1 MQPYLIVETMKAR
14 AFDYMKQF
22 WQENEI
28 QRFSAKE
35 VQLYFFFLAECNRQY
50 WRNPFGC
57 STLRIANTLGI
68 SRQTLCRVRQNLQE
82 RGLIT
87 YKEGRNDSTIPSYTL
102 LIMSDGQ
109 TASNVTADGILDGTA
124 DGTLD
129 GTQDGTIIKTYKTKD
144 NISIYNSELF
154 PLDELKNLL
163 STDREWLDHVRKY
176 ANKQKIV
183 LDIDWIEVQLR
194 EFFLYLGTT
203 GVQSKSIADTQRYF
217 VNWLVKKE
225 SHKGYKFKP
234 QSPHQVGVKLTD
246 DNPDKFKDITGW

>member
-1 MQPYLIVETMKAR
+1 MKAR
-14 AFDYMKQF
+14 NLDYMKQF

-28 QRFSAKE
+28 LRFSAKE

-57 STLRIANTLGI
+57 STLRITNTLGI
-68 SRQTLCRVRQNLQE
+68 SRQTLCRVRQNLRE

-87 YKEGRNDSTIPSYTL
+87 YKEGKNDSTIPSYTL
-102 LIMSDGQ
+102 LIKSDGR
-109 TASNVTADGILDGTA
+109 TASNVTADGTQ
-124 DGTLD
+124 D
-129 GTQDGTIIKTYKTKD
+129 GTQDGTIIKTYKTED
-144 NISIYNSELF
+144 NISIYNNELL
-154 PLDELKNLL
+154 PLDKLQNLL
-163 STDREWLDHVRKY
+163 STDREWFNRVREY

-183 LDIDWIEVQLR
+183 LDIDKIEVQLQ

-203 GVQSKSIADTQRYF
+203 GAQSKSIADTQRYF
-217 VNWLVKKE
+217 VNWLVKRE

-234 QSPHQVGVKLTD
+234 QSSHQIGVKLTD

>member
-1 MQPYLIVETMKAR
+1 MKAR
-14 AFDYMKQF
+14 NLDYMKQF

-28 QRFSAKE
+28 QIFSAKA

-57 STLRIANTLGI
+57 STLRITNTLGI

-87 YKEGRNDSTIPSYTL
+87 YKGGKNDSSIPSYTL
-102 LIMSDGQ
+102 IIKSDGQ
-109 TASNVTADGILDGTA
+109 IASNVTADGTQNGTA
-124 DGTLD
+124 N
-129 GTQDGTIIKTYKTKD
+129 GTQDGTIIKTYKIED
-144 NISIYNSELF
+144 NISIYNSELL
-154 PLDELKNLL
+154 PLDKLQNLL
-163 STDREWLDHVRKY
+163 STDREWFYRVREY

-183 LDIDWIEVQLR
+183 LDIDRIEAQLR
-194 EFFLYLGTT
+194 EFFLYLSTT
-203 GVQSKSIADTQRYF
+203 SAQSKSIADTQRYF

-234 QSPHQVGVKLTD
+234 QSSHQVGVKLTD

>member
-1 MQPYLIVETMKAR
+1 MKAR
-14 AFDYMKQF
+14 YLDYMKQF

-28 QRFSAKE
+28 QRFSAKA

-50 WRNPFGC
+50 WLNPFGC
-57 STLRIANTLGI
+57 STLRITNTLGI

-87 YKEGRNDSTIPSYTL
+87 YKGGKNDSSIPSYA
-102 LIMSDGQ
+102 LIIKSDGQ
-109 TASNVTADGILDGTA
+109 IASNVTADGTQNGTA
-124 DGTLD
+124 N
-129 GTQDGTIIKTYKTKD
+129 GTQDGTIIKTYKIED
-144 NISIYNSELF
+144 NISIYNSELL
-154 PLDELKNLL
+154 PLDKLQNLL
-163 STDREWLDHVRKY
+163 STDREWFYRVREY

-183 LDIDWIEVQLR
+183 LDIDRIEAQLR
-194 EFFLYLGTT
+194 EFFLYLSTT
-203 GVQSKSIADTQRYF
+203 SAQSKSIADTQRYF

-234 QSPHQVGVKLTD
+234 QSSHQVGVKLTD

>member
-1 MQPYLIVETMKAR
+1 MLPYLIVDAMKTR
-14 AFDYMKQF
+14 YLDYMKQF

-57 STLRIANTLGI
+57 STLRITNTLGI

-87 YKEGRNDSTIPSYTL
+87 YKEGKNDSAIPSYTL
-102 LIMSDGQ
+102 LIKPDGQ
-109 TASNVTADGILDGTA
+109 IASNVTADGTQNGTA
-124 DGTLD
+124 N
-129 GTQDGTIIKTYKTKD
+129 GTQDGTIIKTYKTED
-144 NISIYNSELF
+144 NISIYNSELL
-154 PLDELKNLL
+154 PLDKLQNLL
-163 STDREWLDHVRKY
+163 STDREWFNRVREY
-176 ANKQKIV
+176 TNKQKIV
-183 LDIDWIEVQLR
+183 LDIDRIEAQLK

-203 GVQSKSIADTQRYF
+203 GAQSKSIADTQRYF

-225 SHKGYKFKP
+225 SHKGYKFKL